1 MWTRHRWILLT
12 RASSKVT
19 FMTKRRRRW
28 AWCCYPTRF
37 LTYTKLEPNMNIFK
51 KVGLDGYFGLEPWGV
66 DLQRAYELMTT
77 IDKDGVATLT
87 MPEGETMQVQ
97 ISADLISEALHL
109 PKPDTAYKMPYHL
122 PVQET
127 KQLFLQIPN
136 KKETFNEL
144 ICKELVRLYSQHFV
158 MGKSQK

>member
-1 MWTRHRWILLT
+1 
-12 RASSKVT
+12 
-19 FMTKRRRRW
+19 
-28 AWCCYPTRF
+28 
-37 LTYTKLEPNMNIFK
+37 
-51 KVGLDGYFGLEPWGV
+51 
-66 DLQRAYELMTT
+66 MTT

-109 PKPDTAYKMPYHL
+109 PKPNSAYKMPYHL

-127 KQLFLQIPN
+127 KQIFLQIPN

-144 ICKELVRLYSQHFV
+144 ICKELDLPLRLYTLSWGSRRSTLSHV
-158 MGKSQK
+158 KGYPGICTGP